1 MFRVKRI
8 YDKPAATDGYRVL
21 VDRLWPRGLS
31 KQQARADLWLREIA
45 PSHELRKQ
53 FAHRHERW
61 VEFQQRYATE
71 LQGKEDLLAQ
81 LRQLERKH
89 GCVTLL
95 FAAKDTRRN
104 NAVALAGFL
113 KKHRQLPAQKR
124 LRRSSDPAKTRLH

>member
-1 MFRVKRI
+1 MFRVKRV
-8 YDKPAATDGYRVL
+8 YDRPAAADGYRVL

-31 KQQARADLWLREIA
+31 KQNARVDLWLRDIA

-53 FAHRHERW
+53 FAHRQERW
-61 VEFQQRYATE
+61 AEFQRRYAAE
-71 LQGKEDLLAQ
+71 LKGKKELLAQ

-89 GCVTLL
+89 GRVTLL

-113 KKHRQLPAQKR
+113 KKRRQLPAQRR
-124 LRRSSDPAKTRLH
+124 LRSSGNSC